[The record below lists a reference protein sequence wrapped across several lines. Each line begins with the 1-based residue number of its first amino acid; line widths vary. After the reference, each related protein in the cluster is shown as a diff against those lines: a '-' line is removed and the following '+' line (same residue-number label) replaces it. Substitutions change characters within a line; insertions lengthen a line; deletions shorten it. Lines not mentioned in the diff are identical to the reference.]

1 MRIKFEIGIRV
12 LEAEVIEFEIVF
24 QTSLSPSLSLFY
36 PFKYHLFRVDREFLF
51 LIIRKIFF
59 NRVIINYSIRVD
71 ARISPERKRVIYFPL
86 ISLLIFSFFHF
97 SFFSKKEENLEE
109 REKNVKFQFS
119 TWKDV
124 IFFVIDRR

>member
-1 MRIKFEIGIRV
+1 MAVVGDYFFFFFFNGCSPLPREISRVRIKFEIGIRV

-36 PFKYHLFRVDREFLF
+36 PFKYHLFRVRDREFLF

-71 ARISPERKRVIYFPL
+71 ERISPERKRVIYFPL
-86 ISLLIFSFFHF
+86 ISLLPFLVLF
-97 SFFSKKEENLEE
+97 EEG
-109 REKNVKFQFS
+109 RKS
-119 TWKDV
+119 
-124 IFFVIDRR
+124 